1 MKKKILALAIAGSLA
16 VPQAALAAEDSF
28 GMQYTSASEGF
39 YASIRAALYA
49 NGEKENGSANI
60 GGAFSR
66 FGVRGTNDLAA
77 VWKVFTNTKPA
88 LGLITVE
95 PEQRWT

>member
-39 YASIRAALYA
+39 YAS
-49 NGEKENGSANI
+49 
-60 GGAFSR
+60 
-66 FGVRGTNDLAA
+66 FGRLFMPTARR
-77 VWKVFTNTKPA
+77 K
-88 LGLITVE
+88 TVA
-95 PEQRWT
+95 PI